1 MSLFISILVVL
12 STWFLFQASFVWL
25 RQRRRV
31 AFTTINTEPIRE
43 VVDSI
48 PLIVT
53 STKRYLNLPP
63 NQPVHAEARMV
74 ITEQWLIVASDKGV
88 LIRADRGSGLKL
100 KSMGE
105 GRWMLLGRSPNGQA
119 ELRIVLLPSE
129 EGAWVES
136 LQLFCTH

>member
-12 STWFLFQASFVWL
+12 STWFLFQFAFVWL

-31 AFTTINTEPIRE
+31 GFTAVDAEPIRE

-53 STKRYLNLPP
+53 STKRHLNLPP
-63 NQPVHAEARMV
+63 NQPVHAEARLV
-74 ITEQWLIVASDKGV
+74 ITEQWLILASDKGV
-88 LIRADRGSGLKL
+88 LLRSDRGSGLKL
-100 KSMGE
+100 KSLGE
-105 GRWMLLGRSPNGQA
+105 GRWMLLGRSPNGQT
-119 ELRIVLLPSE
+119 ELRIVLLPNQ

-136 LQLFCTH
+136 LQQFCAH